1 MSSRSDRAI
10 HSLSPREERE
20 REKERE
26 LKREV
31 CACVCTEKERCGDG
45 GGTDALF
52 LLTLSKPLHC
62 APPCS
67 EWKPIC
73 HRSTSQHT
81 RRGLDCWKHK
91 SIQCEM

>member
-20 REKERE
+20 RQRKKKRREGGREK
-26 LKREV
+26 
-31 CACVCTEKERCGDG
+31 CAYGRG
-45 GGTDALF
+45 GGIDALF

-67 EWKPIC
+67 E
-73 HRSTSQHT
+73 
-81 RRGLDCWKHK
+81 
-91 SIQCEM
+91 

>member
-1 MSSRSDRAI
+1 M
-10 HSLSPREERE
+10 EERS
-20 REKERE
+20 
-26 LKREV
+26 V
-31 CACVCTEKERCGDG
+31 CACVCVGVRVCVCVHVRTEKERWGWGGG